1 MTMKYT
7 SISVIALMFGSWL
20 TSQAAEMKF
29 SYADDEFV
37 LYGTGKKEHYDVA
50 IYLDGKGLAGYNV
63 KNISVPLY
71 VNTDKVSLWLSTE
84 LRLESVGGKKVNAPD
99 IISIDA
105 EVENGIAAVELSEA
119 YTLSEQGVY
128 IGYSFEIN
136 DISDENGKY
145 PVVVANDINT
155 LGGFFIHSSRSFST
169 WTDMVQATGQTSAIS
184 VTIEGDFN
192 DRAVS
197 LATLESVQIVADE
210 PFGLPAIIVNHGLQ
224 GARSLSY
231 SYEAGEIIGNGHIE
245 LDRPLPGKLNAVAS
259 VELPIQVL
267 PTGTESIT
275 VQLTEVDGE
284 PDTDFSSEASCALR
298 MVSFIPER
306 RVVMEE
312 YTGTWCG
319 YCVRGL
325 AAMEALNSRYP
336 DNYIGIAYH
345 RGDPMGI
352 TTAFPASIGSLPD
365 SYLDRTRQTDPY
377 FGTYKEG
384 FGIERDF
391 LELVDT
397 ESPAVVG
404 ISASWQDDNII
415 ATSEVTFVEAPV
427 SNYEV
432 AYVLLENDMYGNTA
446 DWLQT
451 NYYSGEEPT
460 EYIEEMRQFC
470 DAPELM
476 AGYHYNDVAV
486 MCSNLT
492 GIGNSVTAEID
503 VPSHHTY
510 TFENISETCNLDGE
524 KIVQNKDQ
532 LSVVVLLL
540 DMNDGHI
547 VNAAKCS
554 LNDSGINSMGK
565 ETETEIISTR
575 YYDLQGRSIQN
586 PSDNI
591 YIRSDVYSD
600 GTVKSYKVK
609 KN

>member
-1 MTMKYT
+1 MKHT
-7 SISVIALMFGSWL
+7 FISIATLILGSYI

-37 LYGTGKKEHYDVA
+37 LYGTGKKENYDVA
-50 IYLDGKGLAGYNV
+50 IHLDGAGLAGYNV
-63 KNISVPLY
+63 RSISVPLHLK
-71 VNTDKVSLWLSTE
+71 VDKVSLWLSTE

-99 IISIDA
+99 IISIDT
-105 EVENGIAAVELSEA
+105 EVEDGVAAIELPEA

-128 IGYSFEIN
+128 IGYSFEVN

-145 PVVVANDINT
+145 PIVVADGVNT
-155 LGGFFIHSSRSFST
+155 PGSFFLHSSRSFST
-169 WTDMVQATGQTSAIS
+169 WTDMVPATGQASALS

-192 DRAVS
+192 DHAIG
-197 LATLESVQIVADE
+197 LATLESARIVADQS
-210 PFGLPAIIVNHGLQ
+210 FGLPAVIVNHGLQ
-224 GARSLSY
+224 GACSLSY
-231 SYEAGEIIGNGHIE
+231 TYEAGEVSGTGYVE
-245 LDRPLPGKLNAVAS
+245 LERPLPGKLNASAS
-259 VELPIQVL
+259 VELPIQGL
-267 PTGTESIT
+267 PAGTELIT
-275 VQLTEVDGE
+275 VRLTEADGE
-284 PDTDFSSEASCALR
+284 PDVDSNAEASCSLR

-319 YCVRGL
+319 YCIRGL

-397 ESPAVVG
+397 ESPAAVG

-451 NYYSGEEPT
+451 NYYYGT
-460 EYIEEMRQFC
+460 DAADYIEEMRQFC
-470 DAPELM
+470 EAPELM

-565 ETETEIISTR
+565 ETETEIISTH

-586 PSDNI
+586 PSNNI

>member
-1 MTMKYT
+1 
-7 SISVIALMFGSWL
+7 
-20 TSQAAEMKF
+20 
-29 SYADDEFV
+29 
-37 LYGTGKKEHYDVA
+37 
-50 IYLDGKGLAGYNV
+50 
-63 KNISVPLY
+63 
-71 VNTDKVSLWLSTE
+71 
-84 LRLESVGGKKVNAPD
+84 
-99 IISIDA
+99 
-105 EVENGIAAVELSEA
+105 VELPEA

-128 IGYSFEIN
+128 IGYSFEVN

-145 PVVVANDINT
+145 PVVVTDDVNT
-155 LGGFFIHSSRSFST
+155 PGSFFLHSSRSFST
-169 WTDMVQATGQTSAIS
+169 WTDMVPATGQASALS

-192 DRAVS
+192 NHAVG
-197 LATLESVQIVADE
+197 LATLESVRIVADQS
-210 PFGLPAIIVNHGLQ
+210 FGLPAVIVNHGLQ

-231 SYEAGEIIGNGHIE
+231 TYEAGGVSGTGHVE
-245 LDRPLPGKLNAVAS
+245 LERPLPGKLNASAS
-259 VELPIQVL
+259 VELPIQGL
-267 PTGTESIT
+267 PAGTELIT
-275 VQLTEVDGE
+275 VRLTEADGE
-284 PDTDFSSEASCALR
+284 PDIDSNAEASCSLR

-352 TTAFPASIGSLPD
+352 TTAFPVSIGSLPD
-365 SYLDRTRQTDPY
+365 SYLDRSRQTDPY
-377 FGTYKEG
+377 FGTYREG

-397 ESPAVVG
+397 ESPAAIG

-451 NYYSGEEPT
+451 NYYSGT
-460 EYIEEMRQFC
+460 NTSEYIEEMRQFC
-470 DAPELM
+470 EAPELM

-492 GIGNSVTAEID
+492 GIGNSVIAEVD

-510 TFENISETCNLDGE
+510 TFENVSEACNLNGE

-540 DMNDGHI
+540 DMNNGHI
-547 VNAAKCS
+547 VNAAKCR
-554 LNDSGINSMGK
+554 LNDSGVNSMEK

-586 PSDNI
+586 PVDNI